1 MISLSPRG
9 NKWEVDEEYRTEVL
23 GETIVIPQGFVS
35 DLASVPRILWLFIS
49 PFGRYTEASVVH
61 DYLYLESD
69 LPRKK
74 CDEIFYVLMLRN
86 RTNPL
91 TARVF
96 YKTVRFLGWI
106 YY

>member
-49 PFGRYTEASVVH
+49 PFGRYTEGAVVH
-61 DYLYLESD
+61 DYLYLRSD
-69 LPRKK
+69 FSRKE
-74 CDEIFYVLMLRN
+74 CDDIFLELMRRN
-86 RTNPL
+86 RTNEF
-91 TARVF
+91 TAQLIYRA
-96 YKTVRFLGWI
+96 VRYFGWL